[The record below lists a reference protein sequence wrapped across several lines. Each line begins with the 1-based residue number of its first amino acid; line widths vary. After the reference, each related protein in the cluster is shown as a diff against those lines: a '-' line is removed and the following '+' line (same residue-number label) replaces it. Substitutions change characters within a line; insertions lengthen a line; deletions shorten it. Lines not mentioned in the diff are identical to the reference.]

1 MVPIGENLISNIK
14 FEESKRLIN
23 RFVEEKDEIRN
34 AVSLTFM
41 QECLETRLVRFI
53 RDTPCAHAHLAGREV
68 SLGDHHVPLSTP
80 SRQKPSPH
88 PWARC
93 LNLMTRERAG
103 NFATRVSLLM
113 YTRVYVGIM

>member
-1 MVPIGENLISNIK
+1 MFS
-14 FEESKRLIN
+14 
-23 RFVEEKDEIRN
+23 
-34 AVSLTFM
+34 
-41 QECLETRLVRFI
+41 CLLVETRFRVRFI

-68 SLGDHHVPLSTP
+68 SLGDHHAPLSTP